1 MARLRQLRRAGAI
14 LVVAT
19 HDLEIADRLLDHA
32 LFLRD
37 GRPAA
42 SIAQPE
48 RLRSTYQDVMTR
60 PLGGGGA

>member
-1 MARLRQLRRAGAI
+1 
-14 LVVAT
+14 VVAT